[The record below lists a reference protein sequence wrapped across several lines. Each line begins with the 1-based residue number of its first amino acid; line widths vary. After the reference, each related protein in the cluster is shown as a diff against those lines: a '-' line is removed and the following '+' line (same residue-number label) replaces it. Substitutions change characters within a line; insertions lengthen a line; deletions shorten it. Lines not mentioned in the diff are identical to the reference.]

1 MSTVPSRIGG
11 ILCVLMSSEAHVVI
25 VAIWLEET
33 GLLHRSAL
41 SGWVVTQRFAS
52 WHVTVRTD
60 GYVACVGRI
69 VLARGGDATSVEFGR
84 VYVAGLNI
92 VG

>member
-1 MSTVPSRIGG
+1 M
-11 ILCVLMSSEAHVVI
+11 
-25 VAIWLEET
+25 
-33 GLLHRSAL
+33 HRSAL